1 MRTVKDIVQEFIQTH
16 EKVDPKKF
24 ESLENQQDYVGIHA
38 VGYKKTFKNT
48 MTGEEREFNQPGMK
62 MSYFP
67 IEDFNQL
74 LHQIIQVNL
83 EKGKLT
89 DKYGNYMMN
98 KVFNYIYI
106 DFDFFTTDSDFEN
119 DNIMLAEK
127 IEKLV
132 RDKFKPKYILT
143 FVPATLTQ
151 KGGIYKCGFH
161 INVFMDYV
169 LTYEMRN
176 ELALEFKKAMLLDEG
191 IADWWDLRKDD
202 IFQHENDSS
211 PCQLVDIFDE
221 ARFKETSSHILP
233 FCQKNAEARQYKL
246 HKVFNLAE
254 NDQMDYIIPA
264 SAEMYN
270 GCMKSK
276 AITFNRSLSDDDYSI
291 EFVRNI
297 GQLMIDRHEVPF
309 SKLDDI
315 PPKLISLRRR
325 EIAKNR
331 LIKIHQQH
339 SKLIDAEMFLYDF
352 FDGVSMMCE
361 TVPIIKAFKK
371 GGSFG
376 EMNHYIIEVV
386 KFWYMLYSITN
397 EITNKPNSQSSI
409 ETEGKDAEEI
419 EKLRKLAKRGSYDYE
434 IAQKVPEIMMIIL
447 MPLFI
452 RGGKTD
458 DEGIISIILS
468 SINFMSAK
476 NCRNNESKRT
486 ELFDDETNL
495 KEDLNYF
502 QALYKPFEIYHFH
515 KFVSLNEKQKAKEMK
530 NNAADYSLMCY
541 DHGRLLGIFKR
552 ILSQWFKF
560 VQNEIFGNI
569 TREIEP
575 FNPYTKERSNEFNF
589 IKLYSNQ
596 HYIDEYNYQIGN
608 LNKMFIF
615 VLVGE
620 SSINLYESAIY
631 KIISKYVKD
640 YVRISKKNGSLKAE
654 DKEVHIYN
662 IRQTGV
668 LQKMPH
674 DQYILDNNSALRGWI
689 TMIYE
694 HTIKTQ
700 EQTSIASSI
709 GGVKGIIKLIFDKFK
724 MLEMDTRPGVST
736 IEKLKTKGG
745 TNLVEQAYR
754 YIVGYDSNTDQYI
767 GNIPPM
773 RDLPQKSEYLSVF
786 NGMIKYLK
794 DPKTQ
799 QYVARLQI
807 DNRNVILDSY
817 TLAEYVP
824 FETYDFNNR
833 VYKDLMKII
842 SEIYPIEEER
852 EYMLNMYATCVC
864 PMITKDQMI
873 ILYGTGSDGKSTMNK
888 IIQNMLGYLD
898 STDIV
903 VYNGDKPEDQI
914 ILNNPRGYA
923 TTFKSSTL
931 VVSEKGS
938 NHNEGGVV
946 NFDKKTF
953 AVAQEPPQS
962 KIHTEVVKEML
973 SGNALQARRIK
984 QASQQILCN
993 ALVILETNQIPQF
1006 DIIDNAVRRRIT
1018 MCPHRAKFLMSSTQQ
1033 YKNKKYIYK
1042 ADSAKIERIIKDV
1055 RYWQALLVELVRR
1068 SVQLLNSQVKVDG
1081 KLVNGISQT
1090 SNIPIP
1096 ASFRKFTESA
1106 FGRTNGLHKWLDS
1119 AILSTN
1125 CGFISIYEL
1134 INLIKKRN
1142 ASPRMNKDPSRGYI
1156 LDARG
1161 SELEMMKEIK
1171 TILQN
1176 KYEDHIFSLNME
1188 LISRQS
1194 KNSKRLEV
1202 DLGKVQE
1209 LEKKTRTMSL
1219 DILRSENIIGQ
1230 FALDTIDS
1238 GNDPS
1243 LKDVVLV
1250 GHDYNEDDED
1260 IQKLFE
1266 DEFSSSRS
1274 SVLDD

>member
-1 MRTVKDIVQEFIQTH
+1 MKSVKEIVQEFIQTH
-16 EKVDPKKF
+16 EKIDKKKF
-24 ESLENQQDYVGIHA
+24 ESLTNQQDYVSIHA
-38 VGYKKTFKNT
+38 VGYKKIYKDKQ
-48 MTGEEREFNQPGMK
+48 TGEQKEFNQPGMQ
-62 MSYFP
+62 MTYFT

-74 LHQIIQVNL
+74 LYKIISANL

-89 DKYGNYMMN
+89 DKYGNFMMS

-106 DFDFFTTDSDFEN
+106 DFDFFTTNPDFEN

-132 RDKFKPKYILT
+132 KDKLKPKYILT
-143 FVPATLTQ
+143 FVPATLTH
-151 KGGIYKCGFH
+151 KGGLYKCGFH

-169 LTYEMRN
+169 LSYEMRS
-176 ELALEFKKAMLLDEG
+176 ELALEFKNAMLLDSG
-191 IADWWDLRKDD
+191 ITEWWDLRKEE
-202 IFQHENDSS
+202 IFAHENDQA
-211 PCQLVDIFDE
+211 PCQLVEIFDE
-221 ARFKETSSHILP
+221 ARFKETNSHILP
-233 FCQKNAEARQYKL
+233 FCQKNTEARQYKL
-246 HKVFNLAE
+246 HKAFNFTE
-254 NDQMDYIIPA
+254 NENKDYIIAA
-264 SAEMYN
+264 SQEMYN

-276 AITFNRSLSDDDYSI
+276 AIRINRSISDNEYSI

-297 GQLMIDRHEVPF
+297 GQYMIDNHEVQF
-309 SKLDDI
+309 TKLDDI

-325 EIAKNR
+325 ELAKNR

-361 TVPIIKAFKK
+361 NVPIIKAFKK
-371 GGSFG
+371 GGAFG
-376 EMNHYIIEVV
+376 EMNHYIIEIV

-397 EITNKPNSQSSI
+397 EITNKPNSQNTI
-409 ETEGKDAEEI
+409 EEDGKNQEEI
-419 EKLRKLAKRGSYDYE
+419 EKLKKLAKRGSYDYE
-434 IAQKVPEIMMIIL
+434 ICQKVPEIMLIIL

-458 DEGIISIILS
+458 DEGVLSIIQS

-476 NCRNNESKRT
+476 NCRNDYSKRT

-502 QALYKPFEIYHFH
+502 QALYKPFEIYNFH
-515 KFVSLNEKQKAKEMK
+515 RFVHMTEKQKAKEMK
-530 NNAADYSLMCY
+530 NNQSDYSLMCY
-541 DHGRLLGIFKR
+541 DHSRLLGIFKR

-560 VQNEIFGNI
+560 VQNEIFENI

-575 FNPYTKERSNEFNF
+575 FNPYTKERSSDFNF

-596 HYIDEYNYQIGN
+596 SYIDEYNYQIGN

-620 SSINLYESAIY
+620 SSINLYEAAIY

-700 EQTSIASSI
+700 EQTSIASSV

-786 NGMIKYLK
+786 NGMIKYFK
-794 DPKTQ
+794 DPRIQ
-799 QYVARLQI
+799 QYVARLQV

-824 FETYDFNNR
+824 FETYDFNNPI
-833 VYKDLMKII
+833 YKDLMKII

-864 PMITKDQMI
+864 PMITKDQMV

-898 STDIV
+898 STDMV
-903 VYNGDKPEDQI
+903 VYNGDRPQDQI

-1006 DIIDNAVRRRIT
+1006 DIIDNAVRRRVTI
-1018 MCPHRAKFLMSSTQQ
+1018 CPHRAKFLMSSTQQ
-1033 YKNKKYIYK
+1033 YRNKKFIYK
-1042 ADSAKIERIIKDV
+1042 ADSAKIERIIKDT

-1068 SVQLLNSQVKVDG
+1068 CVILLNSQVKIDG
-1081 KLVNGISQT
+1081 KMINGINQT

-1096 ASFRKFTESA
+1096 VAFRKFTESA

-1119 AILSTN
+1119 AILNTN
-1125 CGFISIYEL
+1125 FGFISIYEL
-1134 INLIKKRN
+1134 ISLIKKRN

-1171 TILQN
+1171 TIIQN
-1176 KYEDHIFSLNME
+1176 KYEDYIFALNMD
-1188 LISRQS
+1188 LISKESRS
-1194 KNSKRLEV
+1194 SKRLEV
-1202 DLGKVQE
+1202 DISKVHE
-1209 LEKKTRTMSL
+1209 LEKRTRTMSL
-1219 DILRSENIIGQ
+1219 DVLRQENIIGK

-1243 LKDVVLV
+1243 LKDVVLI
-1250 GHDYNEDDED
+1250 GHDYNEDDDD

-1266 DEFSSSRS
+1266 DEFASKSSIN
-1274 SVLDD
+1274 DD